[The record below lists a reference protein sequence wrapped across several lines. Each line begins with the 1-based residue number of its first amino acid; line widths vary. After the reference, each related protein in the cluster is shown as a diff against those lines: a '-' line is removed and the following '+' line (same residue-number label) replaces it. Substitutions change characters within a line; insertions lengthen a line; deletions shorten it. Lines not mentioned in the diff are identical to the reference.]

1 MGLFKNTFL
10 NLIRIIYMNKI
21 IDYNFCP
28 VYFGSIKESGLTKLI
43 SSKYSNSRIIILVDQ
58 NTHDNCLDYL
68 LDSCSLLQTADV
80 VLMPVGEENK
90 VIEVFYQVQQVLS
103 DFHINRKGLIINLG
117 GGVVTDM
124 GGFISSVYKRGIDF
138 IHIPTTLL
146 GIVDASIGGKTGIN
160 IGPYKNQIGTFN
172 HPVSIFMDSSFVK
185 SLPKNEIMN
194 GYAEMLKHAL
204 VMDRDYWN
212 RIKNISSD
220 EELIKSDTLIKSINI
235 KTNVIDKDP
244 KEGGLRKI
252 LNFGHTFGHAIEGFF
267 IDKKKLSHGHCVAL
281 GICAESY
288 LSMRRNYLSKKEY
301 LEIENVIKR
310 AFAFLSFDENAI
322 KNIFELMKQDK
333 KNNTEEVSCC
343 LLEKIGVCIYDQ
355 KISQGEIMDALY
367 HINLLAGTN

>member
-103 DFHINRKGLIINLG
+103 DFHLNRKGLIINLG

-160 IGPYKNQIGTFN
+160 IGPYKNQIGTFS
-172 HPVSIFMDSSFVK
+172 HPVFIHMDSFFVK
-185 SLPKNEIMN
+185 SLPENEIMN

-204 VMDRDYWN
+204 VMDAGYWN
-212 RIKNISSD
+212 SIKNISTGVINPITKIISSPFYA
-220 EELIKSDTLIKSINI
+220 ISNINI
-235 KTNVIDKDP
+235 EFKKYQNLKFENKILQEEIKQLVRKIIGPIAKPEQVQIVSGLPKTRSGKIMRRI
-244 KEGGLRKI
+244 LRKVASKDLSNI
-252 LNFGHTFGHAIEGFF
+252 GDISTLLNPEI
-267 IDKKKLSHGHCVAL
+267 V
-281 GICAESY
+281 
-288 LSMRRNYLSKKEY
+288 KE
-301 LEIENVIKR
+301 IIK
-310 AFAFLSFDENAI
+310 
-322 KNIFELMKQDK
+322 
-333 KNNTEEVSCC
+333 
-343 LLEKIGVCIYDQ
+343 G
-355 KISQGEIMDALY
+355 
-367 HINLLAGTN
+367 AGLK

>member
-1 MGLFKNTFL
+1 
-10 NLIRIIYMNKI
+10 MNKI
-21 IDYNFCP
+21 IDYRFCP
-28 VYFGSIKESGLTKLI
+28 IFFGLIKDSGLKKLL
-43 SSKYSNSRIIILVDQ
+43 SSKYTNSRIIILVDQ

-68 LDSCSLLQTADV
+68 IDSCPMLDKADV

-90 VIEVFYQVQQVLS
+90 VIEVFYQVQEVLS
-103 DFHINRKGLIINLG
+103 DFYLNRNDLIINLG
-117 GGVVTDM
+117 GGVVMDM

-172 HPVSIFMDSSFVK
+172 HPVSIFMDATFVK
-185 SLPKNEIMN
+185 SLPENEIMN

-204 VMDRDYWN
+204 IMDRDYWN
-212 RIKNISSD
+212 SIKNISSD
-220 EELIKSDTLIKSINI
+220 EELIKTETLIRSINI
-235 KTNVIDKDP
+235 KTTVINEDP

-267 IDKKKLSHGHCVAL
+267 MDKEKLSHGHCVAL
-281 GICAESY
+281 GMSAESY
-288 LSMRRNYLSKKEY
+288 LSMRRNYLSKEEY
-301 LEIENVIKR
+301 LEIETIIKR
-310 AFAFLSFDENAI
+310 AYTFLTFDENAI

-333 KNNTEEVSCC
+333 KNDSSEVSCC
-343 LLEKIGVCIYDQ
+343 LLKKIGNCVYDQ
-355 KISQGEIMDALY
+355 KISEGEIMDALY